1 MLPFEFTATPEASPR
16 CMSGGSLMKFGT
28 ESKLS
33 SGADVDC
40 AKADGLISTKSPAS
54 NRFMRTSLGWRVRRC
69 CGWTLRTPPPMA
81 ASIQTGGVTTQ
92 SIVGRHAREDEMLKM
107 AFSLAMLVL
116 MGVAASAD
124 PVADFYRGRQVSLIV
139 GYGTGGG

>member
-54 NRFMRTSLGWRVRRC
+54 NRFMINLPGWRGPAVLWLDASKRPRR
-69 CGWTLRTPPPMA
+69 GPPVYKRA
-81 ASIQTGGVTTQ
+81 ELQHNRYLTG
-92 SIVGRHAREDEMLKM
+92 HLP
-107 AFSLAMLVL
+107 
-116 MGVAASAD
+116 SA
-124 PVADFYRGRQVSLIV
+124 
-139 GYGTGGG
+139 

>member
-54 NRFMRTSLGWRVRRC
+54 NRFMINLPDGGS
-69 CGWTLRTPPPMA
+69 
-81 ASIQTGGVTTQ
+81 GGVV
-92 SIVGRHAREDEMLKM
+92 VGRLER
-107 AFSLAMLVL
+107 
-116 MGVAASAD
+116 
-124 PVADFYRGRQVSLIV
+124 PRRGRQYTNGQHCNTIDTCPDSLPDPRGRTKCLRWPWASPRSCLQPRLQALIRSPIS
-139 GYGTGGG
+139 TAGGRSA